1 MPAQL
6 YSHTNSNSI
15 NNNNSERKPAGG
27 GILRRNSSRLQAD
40 FEQRM
45 KQRRVAVSFNSS
57 GQSFSPKNSFLVK
70 NGSEESGTA
79 YVWQYLPITLVVR
92 SANFVWKI
100 VERASE
106 WKLFEKS
113 IQCLLEICE
122 WQFCDNS
129 CLWYYISSSSS
140 ICRFKVSKWKYIFLS
155 IFTFRESTPKPKSI
169 FCDFN
174 FLSIVNLSRIRR

>member
-140 ICRFKVSKWKYIFLS
+140 ICRFKVSKWKYIFYQS
-155 IFTFRESTPKPKSI
+155 SRSGNRRRSPSQYFVTSTF
-169 FCDFN
+169 CQ
-174 FLSIVNLSRIRR
+174 L